1 MFVPFVFKY
10 GEMNGGKSAKLLMT
24 KHMYES
30 TGKKVLIFK
39 PSADT
44 RDGQFVQSRALSE
57 KVPAKIVTPKM
68 MNWMYN
74 EVKSYKPDVVLV
86 DEAQFF
92 QVHQID
98 ELARI
103 VDLLDVPVIAHG
115 LMADFKTELFPAS
128 KRLVEVGATLEKIE
142 AVCSDCANPTTFN
155 MRLFN
160 GKPIFEGE
168 QVQVGGNESY
178 KSVCRSCYLKA
189 KARAMQLDVS
199 NGLS

>member
-1 MFVPFVFKY
+1 MSVPFVFKY

-30 TGKKVLIFK
+30 TGKRVVIFK

-68 MNWMYN
+68 ANWMYN
-74 EVKSYKPDVVLV
+74 EVKALRPDVVLV

-103 VDLLDVPVIAHG
+103 VDLLSVPVIAHG

-142 AVCSDCANPTTFN
+142 AVCANCQSPTNFN

-160 GKPIFEGE
+160 GRPVFEGE

-178 KSVCRSCYLKA
+178 KSVCRSCYNLA
-189 KARAMQLDVS
+189 KARVMQLDPALGMS
-199 NGLS
+199 